1 MGSLKRKLPFVK
13 INSILGVDLNFLT
26 ILHLPPPVASIAE
39 SLLKGPRW
47 FCIAFP
53 LAEVTLKVHISDA
66 STHQPVPD
74 ARIEIFTNQV
84 SIASGTSGTD
94 GVVFI
99 KFRYKLG
106 SQLIVTATKHAY
118 VPNSAPWKPIR
129 LPGKMLLTYL

>member
-1 MGSLKRKLPFVK
+1 MLS
-13 INSILGVDLNFLT
+13 
-26 ILHLPPPVASIAE
+26 
-39 SLLKGPRW
+39 
-47 FCIAFP
+47 P

-66 STHQPVPD
+66 STHQPVPE
-74 ARIEIFTNQV
+74 ARVEIFTSQV

-118 VPNSAPWKPIR
+118 VTNSAPWKPIR
-129 LPGKMLLTYL
+129 LPGKVPLTVV